1 MTLRKAH
8 FRKIRTKVGILK
20 TIRVKV
26 VYAVKP
32 SRKRK

>member
-8 FRKIRTKVGILK
+8 FRKVRTKAGTKK
-20 TIRVKV
+20 TIRIKA